1 MPPIPKSCPP
11 GKIKAP
17 SSLPSDPCPPLSLFA
32 RPRPRL
38 ATKNDICG
46 LAIISLVR
54 RHAFVLFSPL
64 VPSPSVMR
72 AIREGTALRIT
83 GPVWYDVFLAV
94 TMRDA
99 GVSAIVTEDITHY
112 QRFPFV
118 SAVGIDEEAGK

>member
-1 MPPIPKSCPP
+1 
-11 GKIKAP
+11 
-17 SSLPSDPCPPLSLFA
+17 
-32 RPRPRL
+32 
-38 ATKNDICG
+38 
-46 LAIISLVR
+46 
-54 RHAFVLFSPL
+54 
-64 VPSPSVMR
+64 MR